1 MGKKEKGYVQYT
13 VSLNLT
19 KEDGDG
25 FPNFMSKGSGWTPYE
40 AVIEASKTALTFY
53 FGVDAR
59 RVEDSIYDDDDDDEI
74 GKFHRVKEEIKSQSK
89 KLMKMVKDI
98 DEDYRDEIEQ
108 LKLKTNYLEETVE
121 KLNKQISKKDL
132 KIRELQ
138 CQVTKKQK
146 ATGVERKSK

>member
-1 MGKKEKGYVQYT
+1 MG
-13 VSLNLT
+13 
-19 KEDGDG
+19 
-25 FPNFMSKGSGWTPYE
+25 
-40 AVIEASKTALTFY
+40 SKTALTFY

-59 RVEDSIYDDDDDDEI
+59 RVEDSIYDDDEI